1 MLIDCRFWCHIDGG
15 YRVREVLW
23 FIKRGE
29 PVEEGKPTEIGFVH
43 RVLTSASNL
52 GTFTIT
58 IWCDEI
64 SDVAPV
70 HKNSN
75 GRDLVTLRADLSHFS
90 TSDSGSLQS
99 QWGADGNNF
108 YQVPGTIEATF
119 YSASTKYVLVCKGQR
134 CDTVTAE
141 YV

>member
-1 MLIDCRFWCHIDGG
+1 LEIS
-15 YRVREVLW
+15 W

-29 PVEEGKPTEIGFVH
+29 PVDEGKPVEIVFTH
-43 RVLTSASNL
+43 RVLTSASHMGN
-52 GTFTIT
+52 FTIT
-58 IWCDEI
+58 IWCDER

-75 GRDLVTLRADLSHFS
+75 GRDLVTLRADLSPFS
-90 TSDSGSLQS
+90 MSDSRSLPTER
-99 QWGADGNNF
+99 GADGNNY
-108 YQVPGTIEATF
+108 YQVPATIEATF

>member
-1 MLIDCRFWCHIDGG
+1 MEIR
-15 YRVREVLW
+15 W

-29 PVEEGKPTEIGFVH
+29 PVEEGKPVEIACHH
-43 RVLTSASNL
+43 RVRTSAVNMGRFFIDL
-52 GTFTIT
+52 
-58 IWCDEI
+58 WCDEK
-64 SDVAPV
+64 SDVAPI

-75 GRDLVTLRADLSHFS
+75 GRDLVKLQADLSQFS
-90 TSDSGSLQS
+90 MSDSKSLEVLR
-99 QWGADGNNF
+99 GADGWN
-108 YQVPGTIEATF
+108 YYKIPGTIEATF